1 MLNILVVD
9 DLELNRRLLTVM
21 LEQQGYRVF
30 TADNGLNA
38 LKLLEENKIDIVL
51 LDVIMPVMDGFE
63 TASIIKKRFSQVYLP
78 IIFITS
84 LEDEASF
91 ERCLAVGGDDF
102 LQKPFQEVILNAKIK
117 AHSRIRNLSQ
127 KAHDQNLQLE
137 YHQNQVEREHE
148 IVEHIFNNALEN
160 QQAFPAHLDFHLS
173 PAAMF
178 NGDMFLVAQSPIGSL
193 YCMLG
198 DFTGHG
204 LAAAVGALPASRVFY
219 TMVSKGMSVSDIA
232 AEINT
237 VLGNLL
243 PGHMFCAAT
252 ILELSKSGRSVSA
265 WLGGLPD
272 IYVINEKGNIARTL
286 ESQHM
291 ALGILEPEE
300 FERGLIHIEVEP
312 SSRIVMA
319 TDGIIE
325 TTNLNDEYF
334 GEQRFK
340 KVLASKSYIST
351 EQIIERVNRFA
362 RGNQQQDDLS
372 LVLLN
377 CLPVPSP
384 EQTYEQFS
392 PLPFHIS
399 MSLNAKQI
407 KSTDPVL
414 EVIELLSKIG
424 GLNDHRANIFLMLSE
439 AYNNALD
446 HGVLGLDS
454 EIKNQEDGFL
464 IYYQQ
469 REEALAS
476 LSEALIIIDI
486 QYSPETLELDFT
498 ICDSGNGF
506 SKTGQSQQNLV
517 REHGRGL
524 CLLSEI
530 ASKVSFNSAGNQVEI
545 NYKLTASKASS
556 H

>member
-252 ILELSKSGRSVSA
+252 ILELSKSGRSASA

-272 IYVINEKGNIARTL
+272 IYVINEKGNITRTL